1 MYSKI
6 VLCLNEKEDEVLDK
20 QIAMLKERHHA
31 EVVRL
36 SSDDTADY
44 LGSCD
49 GDILLI
55 SDDKILLE
63 KAANKGITTNEP
75 QKMRESYAKA
85 MEMLKALGMKKG

>member
-6 VLCLNEKEDEVLDK
+6 VLCLSEKEDEVLDK

-36 SSDDTADY
+36 GEDEASDY
-44 LGSCD
+44 IFSCESEV
-49 GDILLI
+49 LFI
-55 SDDKILLE
+55 SDNKELLE

-85 MEMLKALGMKKG
+85 MEMLKALGMRNS